1 MFTGLIQQTGTIAAR
16 SMNGKAGKLTIRL
29 KKPLEKP
36 EMGESIAVNGA
47 CLTLEQANGTE
58 LVFHVMEETFNKT
71 NLGSLPAGVEVNLE
85 RALRVGDRL
94 GGHFV
99 SGHVDGTGKIL
110 SFERVGDDMELRVE
124 LPPHI
129 AGFLVP
135 KGSIAID
142 GISLTIASLSGSD
155 FTVRIIPTTWNETN
169 LSSRRGGDLLNLEAD
184 MLGKQIRYQ
193 LEAML
198 GSGTKKRELTMDDL
212 IRAGF

>member
-16 SMNGKAGKLTIRL
+16 SMSGKAGKLAIRL
-29 KKPLEKP
+29 KMPLPDP
-36 EMGESIAVNGA
+36 EPGESIAVNGA

-58 LVFHVMEETFNKT
+58 LIFHVMEETFNKT
-71 NLGSLPAGVEVNLE
+71 NLGILSIGSEVNLE

-99 SGHVDGTGKIL
+99 SGHVDGTGRIL
-110 SFERVGDDMELRVE
+110 SFQRVGDDMELRVE
-124 LPPHI
+124 LPAAI

-142 GISLTIASLSGSD
+142 GISLTIASLSAES

-169 LSSRRGGDLLNLEAD
+169 LSRRKSGDLLNLEAD

-193 LEAML
+193 LEAMF
-198 GSGTKKRELTMDDL
+198 GSAGRKKELTMNDL

>member
-1 MFTGLIQQTGTIAAR
+1 
-16 SMNGKAGKLTIRL
+16 
-29 KKPLEKP
+29 
-36 EMGESIAVNGA
+36 
-47 CLTLEQANGTE
+47 
-58 LVFHVMEETFNKT
+58 
-71 NLGSLPAGVEVNLE
+71 
-85 RALRVGDRL
+85 
-94 GGHFV
+94 
-99 SGHVDGTGKIL
+99 
-110 SFERVGDDMELRVE
+110 MELRVE

-198 GSGTKKRELTMDDL
+198 GSGTKKKELTMDDL

>member
-1 MFTGLIQQTGTIAAR
+1 MFTGLIQQTGSLAAR
-16 SMNGKAGKLTIRL
+16 SMNGNAGKLTIRL
-29 KKPLEKP
+29 KTPLSSP
-36 EMGESIAVNGA
+36 ELGESIAINGV
-47 CLTLEQANGTE
+47 CLTLEQVNGTE

-71 NLGSLPAGVEVNLE
+71 NLGSLPPGSAVNVE

-99 SGHVDGTGKIL
+99 SGHVDGTGRIL
-110 SFERVGDDMELRVE
+110 SFERVGDDTELHVT
-124 LPPHI
+124 LPAHI

-142 GISLTIASLSGSD
+142 GISLTIASLSEES

-169 LSSRRGGDLLNLEAD
+169 LSSRKCGDLLNLEAD

-193 LEAML
+193 LEAMF
-198 GSGTKKRELTMDDL
+198 GSAGRKKELTMDDL